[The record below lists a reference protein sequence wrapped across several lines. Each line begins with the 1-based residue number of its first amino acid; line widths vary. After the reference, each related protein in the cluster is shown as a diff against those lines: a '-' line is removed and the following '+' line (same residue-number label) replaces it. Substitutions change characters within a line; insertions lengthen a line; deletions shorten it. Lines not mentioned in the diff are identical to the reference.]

1 LKIKQALPQT
11 ASILN
16 PMDMSRLQ
24 GVIRSEQP
32 NNRLYN
38 YDGTFSITSFQ
49 ESGSNRDYALDPKQL
64 LLRGAQLRN
73 TSWVYGIVVFTGHE
87 TKLMLN
93 SSKKPTKISN
103 VTRITNRN
111 IMYLFWILVGMS
123 LAGAIGGVLFTVSR
137 NE

>member
-1 LKIKQALPQT
+1 
-11 ASILN
+11 
-16 PMDMSRLQ
+16 
-24 GVIRSEQP
+24 
-32 NNRLYN
+32 
-38 YDGTFSITSFQ
+38 
-49 ESGSNRDYALDPKQL
+49 
-64 LLRGAQLRN
+64 
-73 TSWVYGIVVFTGHE
+73 
-87 TKLMLN
+87 MLN